1 MPRVVLSVL
10 VLLTLVTGPSG
21 CSAPGPLDDPVAAL
35 REPSSGPRTQLQAM
49 EELDQASDGR
59 APAYVD
65 ALHRAIWLP
74 GYTPDTR
81 RAAFERLERL
91 DPEGL
96 QRTLRQQ
103 LPRMTAWQGLT
114 LLCALI
120 ADRGWSEL
128 SPALVSSWARP
139 TTHVP
144 SDEDRPEYAAMVRL
158 FGADHVQDEVFRVF
172 VESSRPAQQGLRT
185 RAWELLE
192 RLGARDRLLTLL
204 ATVPVDE
211 TDDLFLA
218 DLARGARELG
228 IVPWNREE
236 ILWLRKLC
244 SPEHADF
251 WIVARAAIDH
261 LPAARRLEL
270 ELRDVPVVVA
280 CARHRP
286 ELLDRSV
293 PELRAMLRDDLSGVA
308 RHSHGSNFDGFATG
322 MTGAFGDVD
331 DALTWG
337 DLAALRL
344 ALDALARPEIRAHL
358 FDLADRDR
366 ADGTT
371 EYGGI
376 LQLDD
381 AGRFE
386 IREFVPRVRE
396 HDRKFLASQAMMDA
410 GYTALFHFHLHV
422 QRERNGEY
430 AGPGFGD
437 VNYAQN
443 TRTNCL
449 VFTSVRADVL
459 NADFYRHDRILVDLG
474 EVTRP

>member
-1 MPRVVLSVL
+1 
-10 VLLTLVTGPSG
+10 
-21 CSAPGPLDDPVAAL
+21 
-35 REPSSGPRTQLQAM
+35 
-49 EELDQASDGR
+49 
-59 APAYVD
+59 
-65 ALHRAIWLP
+65 
-74 GYTPDTR
+74 
-81 RAAFERLERL
+81 
-91 DPEGL
+91 
-96 QRTLRQQ
+96 
-103 LPRMTAWQGLT
+103 MTAWRGLT

-120 ADRGWSEL
+120 AERGWTDL

-139 TTHVP
+139 TAHVP

-158 FGADHVQDEVFRVF
+158 FGAEHVLDEVFRVF
-172 VESSRPAQQGLRT
+172 EESSRPAQQGLRT

-204 ATVPVDE
+204 ERVPADE

-218 DLARGARELG
+218 DLARAARELG

-236 ILWLRKLC
+236 ILWLRQLC
-244 SPEHADF
+244 TPDHVDF
-251 WIVARAAIDH
+251 WSAARAAIAR
-261 LPAARRLEL
+261 LPVERRRQL
-270 ELRDVPVVVA
+270 ELRDVPIVVA

-286 ELLDRSV
+286 ELLDRSL
-293 PELRAMLRDDLSGVA
+293 PELRSTLRNDLSGVA

-322 MTGAFGDVD
+322 RTGAFGDVAGD
-331 DALTWG
+331 LTWG

-366 ADGTT
+366 ADETT

-376 LQLDD
+376 LELDA
-381 AGRFE
+381 AGRFG

-449 VFTSVRADVL
+449 VFTSVGAGVL
-459 NADFYRHDRILVDLG
+459 NADYYRHDRVLVDLG